1 MVASTRVAFP
11 DCCARCTPRPWCSS
25 WRTTNGRGCV
35 ISAVA
40 WDFGWG
46 PFARRP
52 SRFVHTQTNAAEGG
66 DGFDAVTSALL
77 RTYLH
82 LTTDR
87 REDLLE
93 LIHGVHVA
101 VAVELGV
108 DELAIHDHL
117 ERAGR
122 VLRGFT
128 LGLDAWVLRL
138 DSILH
143 LLVARTVTCD
153 RATERWVDSQRYA
166 PGRPAS
172 GLVRPGENGVPVAF
186 SRFPGPAAL
195 GRVGDGAHLS
205 HRST

>member
-1 MVASTRVAFP
+1 M
-11 DCCARCTPRPWCSS
+11 SS
-25 WRTTNGRGCV
+25 YECETDGGQR
-35 ISAVA
+35 
-40 WDFGWG
+40 
-46 PFARRP
+46 
-52 SRFVHTQTNAAEGG
+52 EGG
-66 DGFDAVTSALL
+66 DGFDAVTSSLL

-93 LIHGVHVA
+93 LVHGVHVA

-153 RATERWVDSQRYA
+153 
-166 PGRPAS
+166 
-172 GLVRPGENGVPVAF
+172 
-186 SRFPGPAAL
+186 
-195 GRVGDGAHLS
+195 
-205 HRST
+205 